1 MSQAIFQRMSV
12 RHFLDTPVE
21 EDKIEQLLRAA
32 MQAPSAGNQQP
43 WEFWVIR
50 EPAVQKALVKTSR
63 WTASCARAP
72 LLFALACDS
81 TRLKFPQDWQMDM
94 SAATENLLL
103 QAVDL
108 GLGCVWMG
116 VAPVPSRMAVVRETL
131 GLEDKYWPFCLI
143 ACGYPKKT
151 RNWRSY
157 YKPTRVHFVGTGC

>member
-1 MSQAIFQRMSV
+1 MAEAIFKRMSV
-12 RHFLDTPVE
+12 RHFLETPVP
-21 EDKIEQLLRAA
+21 DTAIEQLLRAA

-50 EPAVQKALVKTSR
+50 NPEIQKALTKTSR

-81 TRLKFPQDWQMDM
+81 TRLKFSEDWQMDM

-103 QAVDL
+103 EAVDL

-116 VAPVPSRMAVVRETL
+116 VAPVPSRMKLVKDVL
-131 GLEDKYWPFCLI
+131 QMDDKYWPFCLI

-151 RNWRSY
+151 RNWHSY
-157 YKPTRVHFVGTGC
+157 FKPTRIHYVGS